1 MKLRFT
7 GVFNTLFLK
16 VLELEEKDKMFSIF
30 FFGSFQM
37 GSNHVLSGTSL
48 E

>member
-16 VLELEEKDKMFSIF
+16 VLELEEKDKMFFLF
-30 FFGSFQM
+30 FFLA
-37 GSNHVLSGTSL
+37 LSKWVPIMS
-48 E
+48 